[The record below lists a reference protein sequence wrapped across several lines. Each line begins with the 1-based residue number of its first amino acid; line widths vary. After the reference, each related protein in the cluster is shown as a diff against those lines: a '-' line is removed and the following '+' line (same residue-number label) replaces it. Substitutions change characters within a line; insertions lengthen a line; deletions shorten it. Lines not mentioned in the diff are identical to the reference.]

1 MPDYPAVTVPK
12 LRTSARQAL
21 APGRVTLRVLADHL
35 GLSPASISLVLNRA
49 PGARAIPPATQERI
63 RGAARQFHYRPNP
76 IARSLRHQRSFTI
89 GVMVPEIS
97 EGYAALVMG
106 GIEDYLLQAGFLYF
120 VASHRHRDDLIEEYP
135 KLLMGR
141 AVEGLIA
148 VDTPCRV
155 APPLPTVTVS
165 GHRQL
170 AGVTNIILNH
180 DRAASLAIEHLVAL
194 GHRRIAFIKGQAF
207 SSDTDVRWRA
217 TLRAVRHAGLTVDER
232 LVGQLEGDQPTPEPG
247 ARVMHAL
254 IGTGQRFTALFA
266 FNDMSAIGAV
276 QALRDTGLRVP
287 LDVSVVGFDDI
298 PAAAYQN
305 PALTTVR
312 QPLRR
317 MGELAAST
325 LLERIERGG
334 DTAARRISVE
344 PELVVRKTTS
354 SMRTRARRS
363 PAS

>member
-1 MPDYPAVTVPK
+1 MSAPK
-12 LRTSARQAL
+12 ARRSADA
-21 APGRVTLRVLADHL
+21 AGAAGRVTLRDLADHL

-49 PGARAIPPATQERI
+49 PGARAIPPSTQERI
-63 RGAARQFHYRPNP
+63 RAAARRFHYRPNP
-76 IARSLRHQRSFTI
+76 IARSLRHQRSFTV

-135 KLLMGR
+135 KLLLGR

-148 VDTPCRV
+148 VDTPCRSV
-155 APPLPTVTVS
+155 PPLPTVTVS

-180 DRAASLAIEHLVAL
+180 DRAAALAIEHLAAL
-194 GHRRIAFIKGQAF
+194 GHRRVAFIKGQAF

-217 TLRAVRHAGLTVDER
+217 TVRAARHAGLQVDER

-247 ARVMHAL
+247 RRVTHAL
-254 IGTGQRFTALFA
+254 LAAGLPFSALFA

-276 QALRDTGLRVP
+276 QALRDAGLRVP
-287 LDVSVVGFDDI
+287 HDVSVVGFDDI

-317 MGELAAST
+317 MGELAAAT
-325 LLERIERGG
+325 LLDRIERGG
-334 DTAARRISVE
+334 VGAAARRISVE
-344 PELVVRKTTS
+344 PELVVRKTTAPAKS
-354 SMRTRARRS
+354 SARPGRS
-363 PAS
+363 TSR